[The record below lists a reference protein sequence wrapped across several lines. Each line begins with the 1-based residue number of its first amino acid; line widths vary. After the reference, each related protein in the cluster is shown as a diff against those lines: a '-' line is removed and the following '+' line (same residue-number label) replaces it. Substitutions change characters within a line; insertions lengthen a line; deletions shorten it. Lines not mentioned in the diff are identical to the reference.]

1 MPIAGI
7 SQGLGLGGGTTATI
21 SGAPSGGIP
30 YADDEWSSNFDG
42 ADALANAAG
51 PTMAADGTMSFWM
64 YNGEGGATLQGMV
77 LSKGYALVGRFNNW
91 GVFTNSGTS
100 LFVISGQQT
109 ATTAKTWSSA
119 ISKAAWHHV
128 VLALDYTDATTSSI
142 TAYVDGSALSG
153 AFAVS
158 GATFADVSTG
168 IRAGSYH
175 NGVSYSYGFTGYLNE
190 LALWDTT
197 LDAAAVSELY
207 NSAGGRSAGATNLRE
222 DTGNY
227 SAAGNLV
234 GWWRMGDSDSPV
246 AAAAISTIT
255 DEVNS
260 NDLTQSTGSL
270 QPEFIK
276 NVA

>member
-1 MPIAGI
+1 MPI
-7 SQGLGLGGGTTATI
+7 GLGATLGIGGGRAATS

-42 ADALANAAG
+42 ADALASASG
-51 PTMAADGTMSFWM
+51 PTMAADGTISFWM
-64 YNGEGGATLQGMV
+64 YNNEGGATLQGMV

-168 IRAGSYH
+168 IRVGSYH
-175 NGVSYSYGFTGYLNE
+175 NGVAYSYGFTGYLNE
-190 LALWDTT
+190 LALWDAT

-227 SAAGNLV
+227 SDAGNLV
-234 GWWRMGDSDSPV
+234 GWWRMGDSNTPV
-246 AAAAISTIT
+246 ATEVIATIS
-255 DEVNS
+255 DEVGS
-260 NDLTQSTGSL
+260 KDLVQDSAAL
-270 QPEFIK
+270 QPVFIE